1 MRRESSGAELFPG
14 GKFFPEWAT
23 SERVRASSRG
33 KYKVVGAGISDEGY
47 SAVRL
52 QGLALGQSSGGKKP
66 VSYTSVLDD
75 EAVVWGVWTAKSDVA

>member
-1 MRRESSGAELFPG
+1 MHYKIGSVVDNFRDWLFLFIWADLEKGVFRAELFPG

-33 KYKVVGAGISDEGY
+33 EYKALGAGVSDEGY

-52 QGLALGQSSGGKKP
+52 QGLA
-66 VSYTSVLDD
+66 
-75 EAVVWGVWTAKSDVA
+75 

>member
-1 MRRESSGAELFPG
+1 MIILETGCFCSSGRTLRRESSGAELFPG

-33 KYKVVGAGISDEGY
+33 EYKALGAGVSDEGY

-52 QGLALGQSSGGKKP
+52 QGLALGQSGGRKNQ
-66 VSYTSVLDD
+66 
-75 EAVVWGVWTAKSDVA
+75 